1 VIRKPVGWALGAML
15 ASLAACG
22 DSTGPGAG
30 PDCNSVQPA
39 ALSPGQFTII
49 DPLSQ
54 GPCAIIPS
62 AGSSDAEYLFAA
74 VATAGQESQSGLSAQ
89 YTLTG
94 SGGAPAAS
102 VAALPAPLL
111 QAFRPPTNAARFHMM
126 LRLREQAEA
135 ASPAAQF
142 SAAIARGPAFA
153 LTAPAVGD
161 KKTFQVCADTDCGNF
176 VPVTA
181 TAMNVGD
188 KVAIYQE
195 DGLQNG
201 VGFSQTD
208 IDNVAKL
215 FDNYLYPIDTTNFGR
230 ETDIDNNGVVEVLL
244 SGKINKLSASFCKD
258 GSVILGYFLSSD
270 LLPNGQGNTGSN
282 EGEVFYSIVPD
293 PNSTLLPGCQGI
305 STSFAQRNLAPTF
318 IHEFQ
323 HMISYG
329 QHVLSGRGGTSAE
342 ETWLNEGLSHYA
354 EELGGRLIPDTANT
368 TLPPGSN
375 TYTQFALSDFQNA
388 YDYLSNPEQTFLIEP
403 RTSNGDLNERGANWL
418 FVRWLVEGFGTA
430 TPNPAK
436 PTFTVRATDMTRKL
450 VQTAQIGATN
460 VSSSTGGRSFNDL
473 VVLWQ
478 LANYLDNLADFVPA
492 DSLLQYKSV
501 DLRNIYSQLH
511 TADANTFARVY
522 PLIPD
527 STRGQYS
534 RSGTLKQGS
543 ARHVRLQQAAGAPGL
558 QLQLTGPAGAAI
570 SAIVVPRIGLVR
582 IK

>member
-1 VIRKPVGWALGAML
+1 LDCSTVQP
-15 ASLAACG
+15 ASLAAGQAVIVDPLTQAPC
-22 DSTGPGAG
+22 A
-30 PDCNSVQPA
+30 VVPA
-39 ALSPGQFTII
+39 AGTSG
-49 DPLSQ
+49 
-54 GPCAIIPS
+54 
-62 AGSSDAEYLFAA
+62 AEYLYLAA
-74 VATAGQESQSGLSAQ
+74 ATASQETQSGISAL

-94 SGGAPAAS
+94 TGGAPSANI
-102 VAALPAPLL
+102 AALPSPLVR
-111 QAFRPPTNAARFHMM
+111 AFQPPTNAARFHQM

-135 ASPAAQF
+135 ASPAARF

-153 LTAPAVGD
+153 VAAPAVGS
-161 KKTFQVCADTDCGNF
+161 KKSFNVCTDTKCDAF
-176 VPVTA
+176 TVVPA
-181 TAMNVGD
+181 TAMNVGA

-195 DGLQNG
+195 DNLPSG

-208 IDNVAKL
+208 IDNVATL

-244 SGKINKLSASFCKD
+244 TGKINELSKSFCSD

-270 LLPNGQGNTGSN
+270 LLPKSQGNPGSN

-293 PNSTLLPGCQGI
+293 PNNKLLPPGCRPI
-305 STSFAQRNLAPTF
+305 SLRFAQSNLSPTF

-329 QHVLSGRGGTSAE
+329 QKVLIGGGTSAE
-342 ETWLNEGLSHYA
+342 ETWLNEGMSHYA
-354 EELGGRLIPDTANT
+354 EELGGRLIPDSANP
-368 TLPPGSN
+368 TLPPGGN

-388 YDYLSNPEQTFLIEP
+388 SDYLTLPEQTFLIEP
-403 RTSNGDLNERGANWL
+403 RTSNGDLKERGANWL

-450 VQTAQIGATN
+450 VQTPQIGATN
-460 VSSSTGGRSFNDL
+460 VMNRTGRSFSDL

-478 LANYLDNLADFVPA
+478 MANYLDDLPGFVPA
-492 DSLLQYKSV
+492 DSLLQYK
-501 DLRNIYSQLH
+501 DLNLRSIYSQLH
-511 TADANTFARVY
+511 ASDPSVFAQAY

-527 STRGQYS
+527 STRGTYLHA
-534 RSGTLKQGS
+534 GTLKQGS
-543 ARHVRLQQAAGAPGL
+543 ARHVRILQAAGAAGV
-558 QLQLTGPAGAAI
+558 QLLLTGSNRAPIASTI
-570 SAIVVPRIGLVR
+570 VPRIGLVR